1 MNHGYAASLC
11 FDIHFLPEGA
21 HQPSVCRFSLFFFL
35 SLETEVG
42 ELLQQRRM
50 GNTEGEKKTEFLD
63 FINPFHLTRNRPRL
77 GLRRLEADPQACLFA
92 KLMNLSVPQ
101 FLSDFYFLNR
111 ILSMN
116 DQIMHSFIHL
126 TASFECRLCVKHWEL
141 KFFF

>member
-1 MNHGYAASLC
+1 
-11 FDIHFLPEGA
+11 
-21 HQPSVCRFSLFFFL
+21 
-35 SLETEVG
+35 
-42 ELLQQRRM
+42 M

-116 DQIMHSFIHL
+116 DHISYI
-126 TASFECRLCVKHWEL
+126 
-141 KFFF
+141 